1 MSWGALA
8 NALCIE
14 ELNWA
19 IYLRKLADQIK
30 DSKLKELL
38 LKQAVDEEKHGRM
51 LQSIARIEGCN
62 PRVAKTSR
70 ACADWVVYESQRQ
83 EYKPFKIEGG
93 RSRRSTLRFLL
104 GNKRLEDYSLDC
116 QIAFVTF
123 VEFLGLIFYSALA
136 AIAPLPLKKVA
147 QQIAQD
153 EKRHVTYFH
162 KKKLLIVFW
171 MGKLFLALPIAAVEI
186 GKIMLKNK

>member
-19 IYLRKLADQIK
+19 IYLRKLADQID

-62 PRVAKTSR
+62 PRIAKTSR
-70 ACADWVVYESQRQ
+70 ACADWVVYESQRR

-93 RSRRSTLRFLL
+93 RSRRLTLKVLL
-104 GNKRLEDYSLDC
+104 GNKRLEDYSLDR
-116 QIAFVTF
+116 QIAFIIL
-123 VEFLGLIFYSALA
+123 VEFLGLFFYSVLA
-136 AIAPLPLKKVA
+136 TIAPLPLKGVA

-153 EKRHVTYFH
+153 EKGHVTCFR
-162 KKKLLIVFW
+162 KKVVPMAFWLSRLLI
-171 MGKLFLALPIAAVEI
+171 ALPVAAVEV
-186 GKIMLKNK
+186 GKIINK